1 MFGCEVF
8 FILVQADSSIV
19 RIRIFLAGMFGL
31 TAAKSVLA
39 HMYVYREKAYTITTV
54 VAVAGMS
61 DFSTASTN
69 FCWMIGLR
77 EKRFHVLVSVAYLI
91 LTSEPAFDTI
101 FLIKVLLMTELTIF
115 AASFG
120 VQ

>member
-1 MFGCEVF
+1 M
-8 FILVQADSSIV
+8 I
-19 RIRIFLAGMFGL
+19 
-31 TAAKSVLA
+31 
-39 HMYVYREKAYTITTV
+39 V

-77 EKRFHVLVSVAYLI
+77 EKRLHVLVWVAYLI
-91 LTSEPAFDTI
+91 LISEPAFDMI

-115 AASFG
+115 TAGFRVWALRVRAAQGSMIEGLTFE
-120 VQ
+120 VRSLVSI